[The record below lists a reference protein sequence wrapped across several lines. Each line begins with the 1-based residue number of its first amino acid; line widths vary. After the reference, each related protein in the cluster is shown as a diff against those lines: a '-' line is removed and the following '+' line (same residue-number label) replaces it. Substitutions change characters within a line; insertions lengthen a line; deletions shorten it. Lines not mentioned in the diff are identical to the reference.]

1 MWYAVAMWRLELDMR
16 LENDQEG
23 NTWFSTALEKPDVQ
37 LTMERDLLIAIGR
50 PENIK
55 VIVETKEE

>member
-1 MWYAVAMWRLELDMR
+1 MWRLELDMR